1 MNYPQIRAFAL
12 ATPRLG
18 YLNQVIGA
26 LRSLSDLFGLEYDET
41 NSFLLPKG
49 CEKLEDMKNPIVYSD
64 FENYDNF
71 KSCIWNML
79 DEYVKKVI
87 FPPRVFVTPYDMT
100 ENSSAT
106 LNADML
112 CRTVKEYYKQHNL
125 GFVLTALINGRLY
138 DYKYVD
144 LVNVPKHLLTLR
156 SRMKLL
162 QNRSLRKKVLFTL
175 GTINNFSRTNVTL
188 KCSELLNKLDSI
200 KDDNVLKMF
209 SDKFAKFRN
218 ASKRVVFCL
227 GGRVEGTEIL
237 FDVSYAQH
245 LYEQAE
251 KLSRNGYGIIFVNG
265 PRTPNDV
272 TDFLY
277 QKSVNNPN
285 IMFHNCKSI
294 AANDEERLPQKWR
307 IYSGKYEKEFKA
319 LQKIGNIYPA
329 VLGFDNTLVVH
340 TMDSYSGCETSG
352 AAIPTAI
359 SSKGI
364 YVNPSIRYDC
374 HNLVKILCPKYAI
387 DFDEFV
393 DLACNFKLEPNDLK
407 LSILP
412 NSQRV
417 FAETAINRFYQESKK
432 FKG

>member
-1 MNYPQIRAFAL
+1 MNYSQIRSFAL
-12 ATPRLG
+12 ATPRIG

-26 LRSLSDLFGLEYDET
+26 LHSLADLFGYEYDDL
-41 NSFLLPKG
+41 NSFLLPEGGGSVYDVK
-49 CEKLEDMKNPIVYSD
+49 DPIVFSD
-64 FENYDNF
+64 FENYDTF
-71 KSCIWNML
+71 KTYIWKML
-79 DEYVKKVI
+79 DTYIKKVI

-106 LNADML
+106 VNADML
-112 CRTVKEYYKQHNL
+112 CRAIKEYYKHNNL
-125 GFVLTALINGRLY
+125 GFVLTALVNGRLY

-162 QNRSLRKKVLFTL
+162 QNKALRKKVLFTL
-175 GTINNFSRTNVTL
+175 GTINNFSRNNVSM
-188 KCSELLNKLDSI
+188 KYNELLKKITENKNDISLNAFME
-200 KDDNVLKMF
+200 KF
-209 SDKFAKFRN
+209 SVFSNAAK
-218 ASKRVVFCL
+218 KVVFCL

-237 FDVSYAQH
+237 FDITYAQH
-245 LYEQAE
+245 LYVQAE
-251 KLSRNGYGIIFVNG
+251 KLAKNGYGVIFVNG

-277 QKSVNNPN
+277 SKSMSSKS
-285 IMFHNCKSI
+285 ILFQNCKPI
-294 AANDEERLPQKWR
+294 ATSDEERMPQKWR
-307 IYSGKYEKEFKA
+307 IYSGKYEDDFKI

-359 SSKGI
+359 SAKGI
-364 YVNPSIRYDC
+364 YVDPNIRYDC
-374 HNLVKILCPKYAI
+374 HNLVKILCPKYAV

-393 DLACNFKLEPNDLK
+393 DLACNLKLEPNDLK

-417 FAETAINRFYQESKK
+417 FAETAVNRLYQETKR
-432 FKG
+432 